1 MNRPIT
7 TSFPLG
13 LFCNAS
19 WSLVPHRS
27 PSKTEV
33 VPLPVNREFL
43 DMPSL
48 VPETDGL
55 DDDNYWDDGSA

>member
-19 WSLVPHRS
+19 WSLSPHR
-27 PSKTEV
+27 PPPETEV

-55 DDDNYWDDGSA
+55 DDDNYWDDGSD